1 MSCYI
6 ATVDSDESGS
16 STTADAGYL
25 EPSTRLPAQDSA
37 RSQQVVGTLDLNQG
51 VLCSPHVDFDMTR
64 HLWYRDEDHV

>member
-1 MSCYI
+1 VSCYI

-25 EPSTRLPAQDSA
+25 EPSTVLPAQDSA

-51 VLCSPHVDFDMTR
+51 VLCSPHFDFDMTCY
-64 HLWYRDEDHV
+64 LWCPNWDHV

>member
-37 RSQQVVGTLDLNQG
+37 TSQQVVGTLDLNQG
-51 VLCSPHVDFDMTR
+51 VLCSPLDVDMTH
-64 HLWYRDEDHV
+64 HLWCWAQDHV

>member
-1 MSCYI
+1 VSCYI

-25 EPSTRLPAQDSA
+25 EPSTRLPVQDSA

-51 VLCSPHVDFDMTR
+51 VLCSLLDSDMTC
-64 HLWYRDEDHV
+64 HLWCWAQDHV